1 MGKKKIGMSKIRIK
15 DNISS
20 FTHNIVIK
28 ISERFEPFINES
40 IKVKRLRDINL
51 LESSNI
57 LVCSVEFHQLE
68 YGMLLTAKLDKML
81 NLFQFNTECNE
92 KLRSITFEDFF
103 LCQASFI
110 LEKCVLCVGKKP
122 LYYLYDIEKENS
134 DKAIIAQEKTVESFV
149 LQHNSPT
156 PLAAFITNE
165 RCIPIISPK
174 AKLVVGQ
181 LESNEIPRYVT
192 FTGEHGLWTVNDRNI
207 CHWDLR
213 MQRCTTKF
221 VNDGAQKI
229 TAMASPTYNK
239 WLAIGFNT
247 GQLKLF
253 DSDELLTSSS
263 HSNYLLSI
271 AFMVSK
277 KIFTNIISTID
288 TIKISSDGNF
298 LLVASKT
305 KRDSIRL
312 FDVPSTKIFS
322 GWPTINTP
330 IGYVYSA
337 AFCPRTEHMAIGNSR
352 GRTLIFKYIRT

>member
-51 LESSNI
+51 LEPSDTS
-57 LVCSVEFHQLE
+57 VCSVEFHQSE
-68 YGMLLTAKLDKML
+68 YGMLLTAELDKTL
-81 NLFQFNTECNE
+81 DIFQFNTECSE

-134 DKAIIAQEKTVESFV
+134 DKAIIAQEKTAESFV

-165 RCIPIISPK
+165 CCIPIISPK

-181 LESNEIPRYVT
+181 LESNDIPHYAT

-207 CHWDLR
+207 YHWDLR

-221 VNDGAQKI
+221 VNDGALKV
-229 TAMASPTYNK
+229 TAMASPKHDK
-239 WLAIGFNT
+239 WLAIGFDT
-247 GQLKLF
+247 GQLNLF
-253 DSDELLTSSS
+253 DSDELLTPSSC
-263 HSNYLLSI
+263 HSNYLSSI
-271 AFMVSK
+271 TPMVSK
-277 KIFTNIISTID
+277 KIFTTTTSTID
-288 TIKISSDGNF
+288 TIKISSDGNL
-298 LLVASKT
+298 LLVASRM
-305 KRDSIRL
+305 KRDFIRL
-312 FDVPSTKIFS
+312 FNVPSTKIFS
-322 GWPTINTP
+322 DWPTNNTP

-337 AFCPRTEHMAIGNSR
+337 AFCPRTELLAIGNSR
-352 GRTLIFKYIRT
+352 GRTPLFKIK